1 MPATGETEPHFGKA
15 DFEQLCNFCDITRL
29 SDSQCNP
36 VGMKLDVFIAMSV
49 SGTPHN
55 MFLHVGT
62 MTTSDPQRV
71 VSQKLQQ
78 HFPSID
84 WRVAFSVFA

>member
-1 MPATGETEPHFGKA
+1 MSGDREPHFGKA

-29 SDSQCNP
+29 TDSQSNP
-36 VGMKLDVFIAMSV
+36 IGTPLDVFISMSV
-49 SGTPHN
+49 SGTPHT

-78 HFPSID
+78 HFPPID